1 MGKESKKYYAVRIG
15 RKPGIYYSWPE
26 CKSQIQNFPGAIYK
40 SFRNLSDAKEFIK
53 ITEKKSINNSSYA
66 YVDGSFNIFTKYY
79 GYGGFIMHNN
89 QKYIIQG
96 KGNAPNLVEMRNV
109 AGEIIGCQEAC
120 KKAIQLGIRDID
132 IFYDYAG
139 IKEWATGSWDRK
151 KEETKQYYYFMQSIK
166 PILNI
171 NFRKVEGHSGNE
183 GNDEADRLA
192 KEAVGIN
199 VNSQNNI
206 INNDD
211 KDNNEDINDKDD
223 NDNDNDNKDNN
234 ADNDDDNED
243 DDDNDDDDELKN
255 LDKKN
260 KISNSPLKFKRS
272 RKNMRRNQKLV
283 INNYKSLKDKKIDLS
298 IIKENCFKSKI
309 IKIDNLVEQKNDDI
323 KK

>member
-15 RKPGIYYSWPE
+15 HKPGIYNSWLE
-26 CKSQIQNFPGAIYK
+26 CKSQIHKFPGAIYK
-40 SFRNLSDAKEFIK
+40 SFGNLSEAKEFIK
-53 ITEKKSINNSSYA
+53 ITENKLINNSSYA

-223 NDNDNDNKDNN
+223 NDNDNKDNN

-255 LDKKN
+255 LDNKN
-260 KISNSPLKFKRS
+260 KISNSPLKFKRL
-272 RKNMRRNQKLV
+272 RKNMRRSQKLV

-298 IIKENCFKSKI
+298 ILKENCFKRKI

>member
-15 RKPGIYYSWPE
+15 LKPGIYYSWEE
-26 CKSQIQNFPGAIYK
+26 CKSQIHKYPGAIYK
-40 SFRNLSDAKEFIK
+40 SFQNLSEAREFIK

-66 YVDGSFNIFTKYY
+66 YVDGSFNKFTKYY

-96 KGNAPNLVEMRNV
+96 KGNDPNLVEMRNV

-166 PILNI
+166 PIINI

-192 KEAVGIN
+192 KEAVGIK
-199 VNSQNNI
+199 VNSLNNI
-206 INNDD
+206 I
-211 KDNNEDINDKDD
+211 
-223 NDNDNDNKDNN
+223 NDNDNDNNN
-234 ADNDDDNED
+234 DNDED
-243 DDDNDDDDELKN
+243 GLEN

-260 KISNSPLKFKRS
+260 KISNSPLKIKRLKKIIR
-272 RKNMRRNQKLV
+272 RKKNLV
-283 INNYKSLKDKKIDLS
+283 INNNKSLNAKKINLS
-298 IIKENCFKSKI
+298 IIKEKFFKSKI
-309 IKIDNLVEQKNDDI
+309 ESLVEQKNDAI

>member
-15 RKPGIYYSWPE
+15 HKPGIYYSWEE
-26 CKSQIQNFPGAIYK
+26 CKSQIHKYPGAIYK
-40 SFRNLSDAKEFIK
+40 RFQNLSEAQEFIK

-66 YVDGSFNIFTKYY
+66 YVDGSFNKSTKYY

-96 KGNAPNLVEMRNV
+96 KGNDPDLVEMRNI
-109 AGEIIGCQEAC
+109 AGEILGCQETC

-139 IKEWATGSWDRK
+139 IKEWATGSWKRN
-151 KEETKQYYYFMQSIK
+151 KEGTKQYYYFMQSIK
-166 PILNI
+166 PIINI

-192 KEAVGIN
+192 KEAVGFK

-206 INNDD
+206 NN
-211 KDNNEDINDKDD
+211 NN
-223 NDNDNDNKDNN
+223 
-234 ADNDDDNED
+234 DNED
-243 DDDNDDDDELKN
+243 DDNDENELEN

-260 KISNSPLKFKRS
+260 KISNFPLKIKRL
-272 RKNMRRNQKLV
+272 KKKL
-283 INNYKSLKDKKIDLS
+283 
-298 IIKENCFKSKI
+298 E
-309 IKIDNLVEQKNDDI
+309 E
-323 KK
+323 

>member
-15 RKPGIYYSWPE
+15 LKPGIYYSWEE
-26 CKSQIQNFPGAIYK
+26 CKSQIHKYPGAIYK
-40 SFRNLSDAKEFIK
+40 RFQNLSEAQEFIK

-66 YVDGSFNIFTKYY
+66 YVDGSFNKSTKYY

-96 KGNAPNLVEMRNV
+96 KGNDPDLVEMRNI
-109 AGEIIGCQEAC
+109 AGEILGCQETC

-139 IKEWATGSWDRK
+139 IKEWATGSWKRN
-151 KEETKQYYYFMQSIK
+151 KEGINQYYYFMQNIK
-166 PILNI
+166 QTLNI

-192 KEAVGIN
+192 KEAVGFK

-206 INNDD
+206 NN
-211 KDNNEDINDKDD
+211 NN
-223 NDNDNDNKDNN
+223 
-234 ADNDDDNED
+234 DNED
-243 DDDNDDDDELKN
+243 DDNDENELEN

-260 KISNSPLKFKRS
+260 KISNFPLKIKRL
-272 RKNMRRNQKLV
+272 KKKL
-283 INNYKSLKDKKIDLS
+283 
-298 IIKENCFKSKI
+298 E
-309 IKIDNLVEQKNDDI
+309 E
-323 KK
+323 